1 MMYKKVVVDDLILGI
16 GTVKRNGNIT
26 KKEYDRLAKI
36 IHNKILQIQQ
46 ELLGKLYLNL
56 KTEIAYYLVK
66 QSTIYS

>member
-36 IHNKILQIQQ
+36 IHNKPEAPSGYYYVLHVDETW
-46 ELLGKLYLNL
+46 ELIKEEEVTTN
-56 KTEIAYYLVK
+56 A
-66 QSTIYS
+66 